1 MRIDDII
8 WLPHF
13 VDKLAWKHQVSPKE
27 VEEVLLFGN
36 PRYRKVQKGH
46 VPGENLYA
54 AYGRTLAGR
63 YLVVFFVYKLTREA
77 LIISARDMDAKER
90 RLYAKK

>member
-1 MRIDDII
+1 MRIDDIV

-13 VDKLAWKHQVSPKE
+13 VDKLAWKHQVVPEE

-36 PRYRKVQKGH
+36 PQYRKVQKGH

-54 AYGRTLAGR
+54 AYGQTLMGR
-63 YLVVFFVYKLTREA
+63 YLVIFFVYKLTHEA
-77 LIISARDMDAKER
+77 LIISARTMDAKEKR
-90 RLYAKK
+90 QYAKK

>member
-1 MRIDDII
+1 MRIDDIV

-13 VDKLAWKHQVSPKE
+13 VDKLAWKHQVSLEE

-36 PRYRKVQKGH
+36 ARYRKVQKGH

-63 YLVVFFVYKLTREA
+63 YLVIFFVYKLTREA
-77 LIISARDMDAKER
+77 LIISARDMDAKEKR
-90 RLYAKK
+90 QYAKK